1 MSIKACIF
9 LKVKVCKLYAKYS
22 YVSSKLYAK
31 YSNVSSDRMNL
42 GQAEADLSIEVCVIC
57 TRHSLNKS
65 FIKMKGS
72 KQDNA
77 SDSQLE

>member
-9 LKVKVCKLYAKYS
+9 LKVKVCKLYAKDS
-22 YVSSKLYAK
+22 YVSA
-31 YSNVSSDRMNL
+31 DRMNL
-42 GQAEADLSIEVCVIC
+42 GQAKADLSIEVCVIC
-57 TRHSLNKS
+57 TRHSLDKS
-65 FIKMKGS
+65 FIKIKGS